1 MSRNFLSWVNAEL
14 VENLRQNLLLFGD
27 ADDGNMEE
35 PHQFGR
41 LFKDAF
47 KSGQIFPVLL
57 QLGHAFLLPQGEKRL
72 AYRCATM
79 SPFN

>member
-1 MSRNFLSWVNAEL
+1 MTGPSA
-14 VENLRQNLLLFGD
+14 FGD
-27 ADDGNMEE
+27 ADDGDVEE
-35 PHQFGR
+35 PHQLRGV
-41 LFKDAF
+41 FKNPF